1 MKQLTIHDIINEV
14 NKDKMKEL
22 NDIEVIDHEEIKP
35 NEKPH

>member
-14 NKDKMKEL
+14 NKEKMKEL

-35 NEKPH
+35 NED